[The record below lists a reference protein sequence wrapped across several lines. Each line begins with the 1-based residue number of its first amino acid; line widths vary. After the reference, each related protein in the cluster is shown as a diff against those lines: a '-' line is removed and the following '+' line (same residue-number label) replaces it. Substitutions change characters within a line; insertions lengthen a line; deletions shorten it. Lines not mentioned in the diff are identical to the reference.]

1 MYELTQDKLGS
12 AGLAD
17 YEISNHAKPSFEC
30 VHNLQYWKMKDYL
43 GIGAGAHSRLTD
55 KEGVRWAF
63 RTHRAPNKWLSETKA
78 YGHAVAEKVFLSLEE
93 QISETLMMGLRLK
106 KGISTADFKNTFKKS
121 IEEIFTGETLEI
133 LLNERL
139 IEIDN
144 ESFKA
149 TSVGR
154 QKLDSLIQF
163 LFSDFDLDPHP
174 SFFSRDPIS

>member
-1 MYELTQDKLGS
+1 
-12 AGLAD
+12 
-17 YEISNHAKPSFEC
+17 
-30 VHNLQYWKMKDYL
+30 
-43 GIGAGAHSRLTD
+43 
-55 KEGVRWAF
+55 
-63 RTHRAPNKWLSETKA
+63 
-78 YGHAVAEKVFLSLEE
+78 
-93 QISETLMMGLRLK
+93 MMGLRLK
-106 KGISTADFKNTFKKS
+106 KGISTVDFKNTFKKGV
-121 IEEIFTGETLEI
+121 EEIFTGETLEI